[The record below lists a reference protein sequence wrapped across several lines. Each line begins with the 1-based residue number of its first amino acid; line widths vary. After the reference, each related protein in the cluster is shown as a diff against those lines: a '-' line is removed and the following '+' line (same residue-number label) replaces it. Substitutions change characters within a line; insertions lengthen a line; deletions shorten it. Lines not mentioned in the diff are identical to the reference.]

1 MPLFNSGWRIVHDI
15 PPYQISSISILD
27 GTQGHTIYGEEASGG
42 VILINTN
49 KSGFTNIRTDWKT
62 QDKSNNMLVP
72 LKLFR
77 PNIEFYNPTR
87 SEIENDPA
95 LNGRATVYWNP
106 EIYFNGQNPVKI
118 KYINP
123 LRNAKMRIVI
133 NGVSLNYMIGN
144 QIDSY
149 SVKENN

>member
-1 MPLFNSGWRIVHDI
+1 
-15 PPYQISSISILD
+15 
-27 GTQGHTIYGEEASGG
+27 
-42 VILINTN
+42 
-49 KSGFTNIRTDWKT
+49 
-62 QDKSNNMLVP
+62 MLVP
-72 LKLFR
+72 IKLFR